1 MKNYSDSL
9 DFQLNDQ
16 QTEVVERII
25 NFLNSEKDV
34 FILKGSAGTGKTS
47 ILKVITNLLEEK
59 NTLYRLG
66 APTSRASSILS
77 DKTGRNATTMHSQIY
92 TPETLKHGVTIKFN
106 PKTNNQKELTI
117 FIVDEASLVSSIINK
132 SENYIAERPLL
143 DDYIEYVNEGNENN
157 KIIFIGDKF
166 QLPPVNEYLSRAL
179 NESYLKAVIN

>member
-1 MKNYSDSL
+1 
-9 DFQLNDQ
+9 
-16 QTEVVERII
+16 
-25 NFLNSEKDV
+25 
-34 FILKGSAGTGKTS
+34 
-47 ILKVITNLLEEK
+47 
-59 NTLYRLG
+59 
-66 APTSRASSILS
+66 
-77 DKTGRNATTMHSQIY
+77 MHSQIY
-92 TPETLKHGVTIKFN
+92 TPEKLKHGVTIKFN

-179 NESYLKAVIN
+179 NESYLKSHYQLEVEQFELEKVMRQDNGSEVLNIATSIRDLIKAESLHLKLNYH